1 VTIRLSTASIM
12 QTDSGGEVEPARGD
26 ISALLVSV
34 DRFALAEVATG
45 ESGGSGASCC
55 GLRRVIPSGVAGAG
69 EISGLEI
76 KVQAEVLQSNA
87 LAQRK
92 ACARGTG
99 VELK

>member
-26 ISALLVSV
+26 MSALLVSV

-55 GLRRVIPSGVAGAG
+55 GLGRVISSRVVGVG
-69 EISGLEI
+69 EISALEI
-76 KVQAEVLQSNA
+76 KAQAEVLQSNA
-87 LAQRK
+87 LA
-92 ACARGTG
+92 
-99 VELK
+99 